1 MKVSREMSSG
11 ESEKDPVNIETMG
24 KELDIA
30 LAAIKEE
37 AQFTG
42 GELERIY
49 GIFSNR
55 IEKHL

>member
-1 MKVSREMSSG
+1 MR
-11 ESEKDPVNIETMG
+11 
-24 KELDIA
+24 KELDIT

-55 IEKHL
+55 IEKHRTELLSPVNEKTGIQSMW